1 MKIAIFG
8 GSGFIGK
15 QLISY
20 LEQQNVEVI
29 VVTRKKTET
38 GSKEVQWLSHDS
50 NPEKELDGCDVFINL
65 AGKTIDSKWT
75 KANKELILNSRINAT
90 DEVLHIIEKMTKK
103 PSILINASAI
113 GIYGTSTDEE
123 FTEESASV
131 GNDFL
136 ALTVQEWEQRA
147 IAAEKY
153 GVRVVLARF
162 GVVLHKTE
170 GALPKMVLPYRF
182 FAGGTVGSGTQWLS
196 WIHIDDLVRLLSYI
210 IENQDIR
217 GPINVTAPHPVTMK
231 EFGQT
236 LASIIHRPHWVPA
249 PSFALKLLLGE
260 KSILVLEGQKAIPQ
274 KAIQHG
280 FSFTYPTI
288 KEALSAIYPNM

>member
-123 FTEESASV
+123 FTEESPSV

-217 GPINVTAPHPVTMK
+217 GPINVTAPHPVRMK